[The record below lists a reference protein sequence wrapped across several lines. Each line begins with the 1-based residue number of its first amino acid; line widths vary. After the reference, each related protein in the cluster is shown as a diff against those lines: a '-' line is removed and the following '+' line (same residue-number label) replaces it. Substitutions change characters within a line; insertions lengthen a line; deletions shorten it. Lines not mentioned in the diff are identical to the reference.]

1 MNKLS
6 VLLIGLISFAFLFV
20 FSVLFYKERTVFL
33 DISFH
38 LFCIL
43 KDHAFAIQNFR
54 FGAFFTQLF
63 PLIGCKLGLSLSTIA
78 CLYSVSFVLLP
89 FIVFI
94 ILILSKQV
102 KIALAYLLFLLIM
115 TTHTFYWIQSELP
128 QGIAFLFLFTALL
141 ETNLQKAILPVSF
154 TPFASILIFII
165 SFSHPLL
172 LFPFLFF
179 IVYYW
184 ILKYPNRSVLLAVL
198 FLFLVFYTI
207 KLIFFK
213 TDYDSG
219 AMSGIKNL
227 SLFFPNYIK
236 LQSTKNF
243 IHYFIHDYY
252 LVSFLFFAN
261 LAFYLKTKN
270 CKSFLFILFSFL
282 GFALLVSITYPNG
295 ADQFYLENQY
305 LLLSIFVIVPFVYE
319 VLPQLKDSNWSKQL
333 IVLLLILVSIYR
345 IESTHDYYTNRL
357 NWYRSKLEVTNQLEH
372 RKIIFKV
379 DTSINKQVLMTW
391 ASSCEFWLLSTL
403 ESGISRSIIIE
414 EVPNEFDWV
423 NSNKAFIGKWG
434 SFDYEKLDRRY
445 FKFNDTSV
453 YVKY

>member
-1 MNKLS
+1 
-6 VLLIGLISFAFLFV
+6 
-20 FSVLFYKERTVFL
+20 
-33 DISFH
+33 
-38 LFCIL
+38 
-43 KDHAFAIQNFR
+43 
-54 FGAFFTQLF
+54 
-63 PLIGCKLGLSLSTIA
+63 
-78 CLYSVSFVLLP
+78 
-89 FIVFI
+89 
-94 ILILSKQV
+94 
-102 KIALAYLLFLLIM
+102 
-115 TTHTFYWIQSELP
+115 
-128 QGIAFLFLFTALL
+128 
-141 ETNLQKAILPVSF
+141 
-154 TPFASILIFII
+154 
-165 SFSHPLL
+165 
-172 LFPFLFF
+172 
-179 IVYYW
+179 
-184 ILKYPNRSVLLAVL
+184 LLAVL

-213 TDYDSG
+213 TDYDTG

-357 NWYRSKLEVTNQLEH
+357 NWYRSKLEEINQLEH

-423 NSNKAFIGKWG
+423 NSNKAFISKWG

>member
-128 QGIAFLFLFTALL
+128 QGIAFLFLFIALL

-207 KLIFFK
+207 KLMFFK

-270 CKSFLFILFSFL
+270 CKSFLFHSREDTLPF
-282 GFALLVSITYPNG
+282 
-295 ADQFYLENQY
+295 
-305 LLLSIFVIVPFVYE
+305 SIFSYDFRTF
-319 VLPQLKDSNWSKQL
+319 SNSFF
-333 IVLLLILVSIYR
+333 
-345 IESTHDYYTNRL
+345 L
-357 NWYRSKLEVTNQLEH
+357 NKP
-372 RKIIFKV
+372 
-379 DTSINKQVLMTW
+379 
-391 ASSCEFWLLSTL
+391 LSTK
-403 ESGISRSIIIE
+403 IQC
-414 EVPNEFDWV
+414 
-423 NSNKAFIGKWG
+423 
-434 SFDYEKLDRRY
+434 
-445 FKFNDTSV
+445 KFFPIAL
-453 YVKY
+453 